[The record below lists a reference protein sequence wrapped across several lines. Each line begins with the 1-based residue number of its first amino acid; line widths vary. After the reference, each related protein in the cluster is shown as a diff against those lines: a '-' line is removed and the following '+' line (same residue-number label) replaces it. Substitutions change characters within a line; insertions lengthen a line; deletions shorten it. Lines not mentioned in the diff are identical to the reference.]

1 MKILASLGNA
11 IQTLCVR
18 GTAVARRL
26 APAIDRGIEKHRAM
40 PRPKLFV
47 LIVLYIMVALVVW
60 AYFAPI
66 DMVVRGQGRIVPSEH
81 NQVIQ
86 HLEGGIVNAIMA
98 REGTTVRKDQV
109 LITIKDSRASSDQG
123 EGQVKLLGLRA
134 RVARL
139 TAESSGAAQLTL
151 PPDVPRDSPAV
162 ESEQA
167 AFTARQAKLNGELS
181 ILREQA
187 AQRQAELSEAVSR
200 QKSLSDEYALAQ
212 QQYQL
217 VHSMFV
223 KSAASQL
230 EDIQAQSRSQ
240 DVRSRLDA
248 TNAMVPRLRAAIS
261 EAQAKV
267 ADGVSRFRADA
278 RTDLTAA
285 ETELARLS
293 EEMKSR
299 NDRVSRS
306 DVRAPMDG
314 VINRIFVTTV
324 GGVVKP
330 GDPILE
336 MTPIDDKLVIEASIH
351 PTDRAELAIGRPARV
366 KVTAYDYGV
375 FGSMKGVVSEIS
387 ADTVP
392 EERGERGERN
402 YRVKIEVARNA
413 LQEGKGAVDGT
424 PLMPGMTA
432 TADIVVGRRTVWQYL
447 MSPLSRFT
455 QTALREP
462 K

>member
-1 MKILASLGNA
+1 MKLPSRPGDAFKKLSRHGKVL
-11 IQTLCVR
+11 
-18 GTAVARRL
+18 ARRFV
-26 APAIDRGIEKHRAM
+26 PMVDRGIEMHRAM

-47 LIVLYIMVALVVW
+47 LIVSYVLLLLIVW

-66 DMVVRGQGRIVPSEH
+66 DMVVRGQGRIVSSEH

-86 HLEGGIVNAIMA
+86 HLEGGIVSSIIA
-98 REGTTVRKDQV
+98 REGSTVHKDQV
-109 LITIKDSRASSDQG
+109 LITIKDVRASSDQG
-123 EGQVKLLGLRA
+123 EGRVKLLGLRA
-134 RVARL
+134 RVVRL
-139 TAESSGAAQLTL
+139 TAESNGAAQLEL
-151 PPDVPRDSPAV
+151 PADIPRDSPAV
-162 ESEQA
+162 ESEQG
-167 AFTARQAKLNGELS
+167 AFSARQTKLNGELS
-181 ILREQA
+181 ILREQS
-187 AQRQAELSEAVSR
+187 AQRQAELAETVSR
-200 QKSLSDEYALAQ
+200 QKSLADEYALAQ
-212 QQYQL
+212 KQYQL
-217 VHSMFV
+217 VHAMFV
-223 KSAASQL
+223 KNAASQL
-230 EDIQAQSRSQ
+230 EDIQAQSRAQ
-240 DVRSRLDA
+240 DVQSRLSA

-299 NDRVSRS
+299 NDRVLRS
-306 DVRAPMDG
+306 EVRAPMDG
-314 VINRIFVTTV
+314 VINRIFVNTV

-402 YRVKIEVARNA
+402 YRIKIEVARNSVQDKQSA
-413 LQEGKGAVDGT
+413 EGT

-447 MSPLSRFT
+447 MSPISRFG

>member
-1 MKILASLGNA
+1 MSKLTPDTARLSFA
-11 IQTLCVR
+11 QRVTAAVR
-18 GTAVARRL
+18 RAV
-26 APAIDRGIEKHRAM
+26 PVIDRGLAAQRDM

-47 LIVLYIMVALVVW
+47 LIVLVTTFLLVVW
-60 AYFAPI
+60 SWFAPI

-81 NQVIQ
+81 NQIIQ
-86 HLEGGIVNAIMA
+86 HLEGGIVSDIMA
-98 REGTTVRKDQV
+98 REGTTVRKNQV
-109 LITIKDSRASSDQG
+109 LISIRDVQASANQG
-123 EGQVKLLGLRA
+123 EGQIKLQGLRA

-139 TAESSGAAQLTL
+139 TAESTGAAKVEMPADL
-151 PPDVPRDSPAV
+151 PADAQVV
-162 ESEQA
+162 QSELATFQ
-167 AFTARQAKLNGELS
+167 ARQTKLTGELS

-187 AQRQAELSEAVSR
+187 AQRQAELAETVSR
-200 QKSLSDEYALAQ
+200 QQSLTEELALAQ

-217 VHSMFV
+217 VHAMYL

-230 EDIQAQSRSQ
+230 EDIQSQ
-240 DVRSRLDA
+240 ARVQDARSRLNA
-248 TNAMVPRLRAAIS
+248 TNAMIPRLRAAIS

-267 ADGVSRFRADA
+267 GDGVSRFRAEA
-278 RTDLTAA
+278 HSDLTLA

-293 EEMKSR
+293 EDMKSR
-299 NDRVSRS
+299 NDRVLRS
-306 DVRAPMDG
+306 EVRAPMDG

-336 MTPIDDKLVIEASIH
+336 MTPLDDKVVVEANIN

-375 FGSMKGVVSEIS
+375 FGSMEGKVTEIS

-392 EERGERGERN
+392 EEKGERK
-402 YRVKIEVARNA
+402 YRVKIEVARKVA
-413 LQEGKGAVDGT
+413 ELKDAVDGT
-424 PLMPGMTA
+424 PLLPGMTA
-432 TADIVVGRRTVWQYL
+432 TADIVVGRRTVWQYI
-447 MSPLSRFT
+447 MSPLNRFS

-462 K
+462 

>member
-1 MKILASLGNA
+1 MKFTRLSSFIAQRLKRVESA
-11 IQTLCVR
+11 TR
-18 GTAVARRL
+18 KAVPVL
-26 APAIDRGIEKHRAM
+26 DRGIESYRDM
-40 PRPKLFV
+40 PGPKVFV
-47 LIVLYIMVALVVW
+47 LALSFALLLLVIW

-66 DMVVRGQGRIVPSEH
+66 DMVVRGQGRIVPSDH
-81 NQVIQ
+81 NQIIQ
-86 HLEGGIVNAIMA
+86 HLEGGIVSTLAV
-98 REGTTVRKDQV
+98 REGAAVRKDQV
-109 LITIKDSRASSDQG
+109 LITIRDVRAASDQG
-123 EGQVKLLGLRA
+123 EGQVKLAGLRA

-139 TAESSGAAQLTL
+139 TAEANGASQLTL
-151 PPDVPRDSPAV
+151 PADIANDVSAQN
-162 ESEQA
+162 EQA
-167 AFTARQAKLNGELS
+167 AFIARQAKLNGELS

-187 AQRQAELSEAVSR
+187 TQRQAELNETISR
-200 QKSLSDEYALAQ
+200 QKSLTDEFNLAQ

-217 VHSMFV
+217 VHAMFL

-230 EDIQAQSRSQ
+230 EDIQSQARAQ
-240 DVRSRLDA
+240 DVRSRL
-248 TNAMVPRLRAAIS
+248 NAASSMIPRLRAAIS

-267 ADGVSRFRADA
+267 TDGVSRFRAEA
-278 RTDLTAA
+278 RADLTTA

-299 NDRVSRS
+299 NDRVLRS
-306 DVRAPMDG
+306 EVKAPMDG
-314 VINRIFVTTV
+314 VVNRIFVNTV

-336 MTPIDDKLVIEASIH
+336 MTPIDDKVVVEANIN
-351 PTDRAELAIGRPARV
+351 PTDRAELAIGKPARV

-375 FGSMKGVVSEIS
+375 FGSMAGKVTEIS

-392 EERGERGERN
+392 EERGERH
-402 YRVKIEVARNA
+402 YRVKIEVSRDPAQLKSA
-413 LQEGKGAVDGT
+413 SDGL

-447 MSPLSRFT
+447 MSPINRFT

-462 K
+462 R